1 MKRKASRIAKAGHRW
16 IALLL
21 AIVGLSLT
29 ANAQLPAKHV
39 LAFYSAGA
47 ERDHVIFAE
56 QAVKFF
62 AAAAKAHGFEFSST
76 TDWNDLNATRL
87 AGVQLV
93 LWLNDSP
100 HTPSQRAA
108 FESYMEHGGGWMGF
122 HAAAYNDEST
132 GWPWFVSFLGGAVFY
147 GNNWPPLP
155 ANLDVDEPSSPI
167 TRRVPSHFMA
177 PANEWY
183 IWKPSPRANPAV
195 KVLVTLAR
203 SNYPIGLKDTIEG
216 GDVPVVWSNTRYRM
230 IYMNMGHG
238 DKIFSSAEQNC
249 LFEDAIESL
258 LSQSR

>member
-1 MKRKASRIAKAGHRW
+1 MKSEIRIIKSKCRW
-16 IALLL
+16 IAMLLV
-21 AIVGLSLT
+21 ALSVS
-29 ANAQLPAKHV
+29 APVRAQQSTKRV
-39 LAFYSAGA
+39 LAFYSANV

-62 AAAAKAHGFEFSST
+62 AATAKAHGFEFSST
-76 TDWNDLNATRL
+76 TDWNDLNAEKL
-87 AGVQLV
+87 QGVQLI

-155 ANLDVDEPSSPI
+155 ALLDVDNPSSSV
-167 TRRVPSHFMA
+167 TRRIRPHFMA

-183 IWKPSPRANPAV
+183 IWQPSPRANPAV

-238 DKIFSSAEQNC
+238 DKIFNSAEQNR
-249 LFEDAIESL
+249 LFEDALESL
-258 LSQSR
+258 ITDKR

>member
-1 MKRKASRIAKAGHRW
+1 MKSKASQIIGTKYRLDR
-16 IALLL
+16 LLL
-21 AIVGLSLT
+21 AILVLC
-29 ANAQLPAKHV
+29 LPADPQPAAKRV
-39 LAFYSAGA
+39 LAFYSPGA

-62 AAAAKAHGFEFSST
+62 AADAKAHGFEFSFT

-87 AGVQLV
+87 QGVQLI

-100 HTPSQRAA
+100 HTPSQRAV

-132 GWPWFVSFLGGAVFY
+132 GWPWFVNFLGGAVFY

-155 ANLDVDEPSSPI
+155 ALLDVDDRSSSV
-167 TRRVPSHFMA
+167 TRRVPPHFMS

-183 IWKPSPRANPAV
+183 IWKPSPRTNPEV
-195 KVLVTLAR
+195 KVLATLAR

-216 GDVPVVWSNTRYRM
+216 GDVPVAWSNTRYRM

-238 DKIFSSAEQNC
+238 DKIFDSAEQNW
-249 LFEDAIESL
+249 LFEDALESL
-258 LSQSR
+258 LNKGR